1 MDYQR
6 VVISFGSAV
15 LSALRRLSNLANT
28 YFVGLVLVASATALV
43 RPGAYTWIAPYI
55 SPLLGV
61 IMLGMGLTLQPADFR
76 RLAERPRDVAIGAV
90 AQWVVMPV
98 AAYALTIA
106 LSLPPELA
114 IGVVLVGAAPGGTAS
129 NVMAYLGKGDVALS
143 VAITTVTTLAAPLVM
158 PAWVV
163 VLAGEQLQVG
173 FMDLFV
179 NILQIVFIPVVFGF
193 GLRIALDRY
202 APAVAEVGLDVFP
215 LVSVVTIVAIVAA
228 VVGLNV
234 DTILGAGVAA
244 IAAVVLHNAI
254 GLGTGYGTGR
264 LAGMSPDRVRTTT
277 FEVGLQNSGLAA
289 ALALSFFSPVAALPP
304 ALFSVWHNITGPLLA
319 SYFSRGEDAVAG
331 AAPADD

>member
-1 MDYQR
+1 MTAR
-6 VVISFGSAV
+6 
-15 LSALRRLSNLANT
+15 SALRRLSDLANT
-28 YFVGLVLVASATALV
+28 YFVGLVLLASATALV
-43 RPGAYTWIAPYI
+43 RPGTFTWIAPYI

-61 IMLGMGLTLQPADFR
+61 IMLGMGLTLRPVDFR

-90 AQWVVMPV
+90 AQWVIMPV
-98 AAYALTIA
+98 AAYALTVA
-106 LSLPPELA
+106 LSLPPA
-114 IGVVLVGAAPGGTAS
+114 VAVGVILVGAAPGGTAS

-163 VLAGEQLQVG
+163 LLAGEQLQVG
-173 FMDLFV
+173 FVDLFV

-193 GLRIALDRY
+193 ALRLALDRY
-202 APAVAEVGLDVFP
+202 APEVAEVGLDVFP

-244 IAAVVLHNAI
+244 IAAVVIHNAI
-254 GLGTGYGTGR
+254 GLSTGYGTGR
-264 LAGMSPDRVRTTT
+264 LADMSDDRVRTTT

-289 ALALSFFSPVAALPP
+289 ALALSFFSPAAALPP

-319 SYFSRGEDAVAG
+319 SYFSRAEEAVVRTS
-331 AAPADD
+331 PADD

>member
-1 MDYQR
+1 M
-6 VVISFGSAV
+6 
-15 LSALRRLSNLANT
+15 LSALRWLSDLANT
-28 YFVGLVLVASATALV
+28 YFVGLVLVASATALI

-61 IMLGMGLTLQPADFR
+61 IMLGMGLTLQPGDFR

-193 GLRIALDRY
+193 ALRLALDRY
-202 APAVAEVGLDVFP
+202 APSAAEVGLDVFP

-244 IAAVVLHNAI
+244 VSAVVLHNAI

-289 ALALSFFSPVAALPP
+289 ALALSFFSPAAALPP

-319 SYFSRGEDAVAG
+319 SYFSRGEDAAVG
-331 AAPADD
+331 TAPADD

>member
-1 MDYQR
+1 M
-6 VVISFGSAV
+6 
-15 LSALRRLSNLANT
+15 LSALRRLSELANT

-193 GLRIALDRY
+193 SLRLALDRF
-202 APAVAEVGLDVFP
+202 APSVAEVGLDVFP

-244 IAAVVLHNAI
+244 ISAVVLHNAI

-319 SYFSRGEDAVAG
+319 SYFSRSESAAVG